1 MAPQRALL
9 SLIAC
14 VFVCL
19 PQGTAW
25 SAELKV
31 FASRAIWTVLGEI
44 GPQFEKNSGH
54 KLNAII
60 GLSSEFV
67 GRINGGE
74 AFDVIAAPPAAL
86 DGLIN
91 SGKVTADSKTNLARS
106 AYGVIV
112 RAGAPK
118 PDVSSVEAFK
128 HALLNA
134 KSITYLPVPGVPQ
147 LIEQLG
153 LKDAIASKV
162 TIPNTDI
169 SSELVAK
176 GEVELGIIAITQTFT
191 TPGVE
196 LVGPLPAEIQ
206 FYTNFGG
213 AVSTTSKSADAAR
226 DLLIFLKGP
235 TAISVIKAQGMEP
248 I

>member
-1 MAPQRALL
+1 MMSRTVAPLM
-9 SLIAC
+9 AC
-14 VFVCL
+14 VLFVCISH
-19 PQGTAW
+19 GAAH
-25 SAELKV
+25 SAELKI
-31 FASRAIWTVLGEI
+31 FASRAIWTVLTKS
-44 GPQFEKNSGH
+44 GPEFEKNSGH
-54 KLNAII
+54 SLNVST

-67 GRINGGE
+67 RRINAGE
-74 AFDVIAAPPAAL
+74 TFDVIAAPPAAL

-91 SGKVTADSKTNLARS
+91 SGKVAPDSKTNLARS
-106 AYGVIV
+106 AYGVAI
-112 RAGAPK
+112 RASALK
-118 PDVSSVEAFK
+118 PDISSVEAFK
-128 HALLNA
+128 RALLNA

-147 LIEQLG
+147 MIERLG

-213 AVSTTSKSADAAR
+213 AVSATSKAPDASR
-226 DLLIFLKGP
+226 DLLKFLKGP
-235 TAISVIKAQGMEP
+235 TALQVIKAQGMEP

>member
-14 VFVCL
+14 LFVCVS
-19 PQGTAW
+19 QGTAW
-25 SAELKV
+25 SVELKV

-44 GPQFEKNSGH
+44 GPEFEKNSGH
-54 KLNAII
+54 KLNTIM
-60 GLSSEFV
+60 GLSSEFMA
-67 GRINGGE
+67 RINGGE

-86 DGLIN
+86 DGLIAG
-91 SGKVTADSKTNLARS
+91 GKVAADSKTNLARS
-106 AYGVIV
+106 GYGVAV

-128 HALLNA
+128 RALLNA

-147 LIEQLG
+147 LIERLG
-153 LKDAIASKV
+153 LKDAIASKA
-162 TIPNTDI
+162 TIPNADI

-176 GEVELGIIAITQTFT
+176 GEIELGIVAITQTFT

-196 LVGPLPAEIQ
+196 LAGPLPVEIQ
-206 FYTNFGG
+206 MYADFGG
-213 AVSTTSKSADAAR
+213 AVSANSKTSDAAR
-226 DLLIFLKGP
+226 DLLTFLKSP
-235 TAISVIKAQGMEP
+235 TAIRIIKAQGMEP